1 LPVVRGTAFGNSAEW
16 RAVEILRAMYAR
28 SSRSRGVNIRASLRD
43 WLHERRIRRL
53 YRAHVAA
60 TKNGAS
66 KFVRHRLFE
75 QFQLAVAQRSPE
87 AVLRLERKKGLTTQ

>member
-1 LPVVRGTAFGNSAEW
+1 
-16 RAVEILRAMYAR
+16 
-28 SSRSRGVNIRASLRD
+28 VNIRTRIRD

-75 QFQLAVAQRSPE
+75 QFQLAVSQRSPE
-87 AVLRLERKKGLTTQ
+87 AVARLEKARGLRA